1 MKNFALAS
9 AVVLTGFGFGCNT
22 GELSS
27 EDKDNIMFGKKI
39 EKEIEDSRNPFAQLT
54 KIRKYAIEKLDDET
68 DKESDIINKQKPKIS
83 ANYENTEYSFVWK
96 VGDNY
101 MIEVVT
107 TPAPFE
113 PIAVYRV
120 KRVFYP

>member
-1 MKNFALAS
+1 MKNVVLAS
-9 AVVLTGFGFGCNT
+9 AVILAGAGFGCNT

-39 EKEIEDSRNPFAQLT
+39 EKEIEASRNPFAELT

-68 DKESDIINKQKPKIS
+68 DKETDIINKQRPKIS
-83 ANYENTEYSFVWK
+83 GNYENTEYSFVWK
-96 VGDNY
+96 VGKNY
-101 MIEVVT
+101 SIEVVT

-113 PIAVYRV
+113 PIGVYRV